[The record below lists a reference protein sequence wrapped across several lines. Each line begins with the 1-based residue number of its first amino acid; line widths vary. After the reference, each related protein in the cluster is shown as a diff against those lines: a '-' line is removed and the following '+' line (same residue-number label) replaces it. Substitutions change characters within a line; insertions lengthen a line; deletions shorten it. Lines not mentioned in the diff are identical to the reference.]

1 VRLADAPTPQPVI
14 PSQLST
20 TLRGMLETVVSQEGT
35 GKLAD
40 IAGYHVAGKTGTAH
54 VAVNGGYSSDKYIS
68 VFAGM
73 APASD
78 PRLVTVVV
86 INQPTKGDY
95 FGGTVSAP
103 VFAQVM
109 RGALRLL
116 DVMPDDLDSLPATS
130 LAVNQVAAP

>member
-1 VRLADAPTPQPVI
+1 
-14 PSQLST
+14 
-20 TLRGMLETVVSQEGT
+20 
-35 GKLAD
+35 
-40 IAGYHVAGKTGTAH
+40 
-54 VAVNGGYSSDKYIS
+54 
-68 VFAGM
+68 M

-86 INQPTKGDY
+86 INQPTKDY